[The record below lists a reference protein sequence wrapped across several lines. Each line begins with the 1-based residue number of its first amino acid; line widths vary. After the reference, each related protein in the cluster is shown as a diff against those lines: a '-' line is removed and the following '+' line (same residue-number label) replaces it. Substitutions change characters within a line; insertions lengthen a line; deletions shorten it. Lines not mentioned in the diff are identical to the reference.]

1 MKYSKGVDSTIL
13 QSRYLKPTLSSG
25 IYRSN
30 GVALIA
36 KSIQDFCNIL
46 GREYTYKKYCDEE
59 SKHSNVEEVKVLCI
73 REYCQK
79 EEDFGSMPNPHWCYT
94 LDYYLTWY
102 IPVYFKVYIAAAPAM
117 H

>member
-79 EEDFGSMPNPHWCYT
+79 EEDFGSMPN
-94 LDYYLTWY
+94 LTDA
-102 IPVYFKVYIAAAPAM
+102 IRRLLPNLVYSCIF
-117 H
+117 